1 VSPKVKQLSLLFIG
15 FYILI
20 LAFIIKLPHIVFIA
34 SFLWSLPLSS
44 LLLSY
49 FSLLKIKVSVEF
61 PSGLTQGE
69 EGRIIHRIEKRIF
82 APPMLTSRV
91 VLPPPLVSIEPAS
104 LSLSEEMGKERFF
117 AVKRGVYRIKE
128 VILSAWD
135 FLGIFQIRKKQKVEG
150 EMLIYPSYVKFTS
163 LLLFSGRG
171 EEGMGGGQPSRGGVE
186 FASVREWQEGESLRN
201 INWRLTAK
209 WGRFFVVQHAQAGSR
224 SQTIVIDCSPLG
236 VFGDMKDN
244 TFELSIKV
252 AASLA
257 WATLENG
264 GDVTLVYA
272 DEEGNPSISRYTSFT
287 PILEL
292 LARLEAKSPF
302 KLPALLEKL
311 NLDEESS
318 LVLLTSLPDDSPLP
332 FLRRQR
338 EMGNPSLLLLMDAS
352 SFGRKGW
359 FSAPFLESVRA
370 FATVATIGRDD
381 NLKERLEKIWAIH
394 SSI

>member
-1 VSPKVKQLSLLFIG
+1 VSPKLKQLSLFFIG

-34 SFLWSLPLSS
+34 SFLWSFPLSS
-44 LLLSY
+44 LILSY
-49 FSLLKIKVSVEF
+49 FFLNKIKVRVEF

-69 EGRIIHRIEKRIF
+69 EGKIIHRIEKGIF
-82 APPMLTSRV
+82 PPPMLTSRV
-91 VLPPPLVSIEPAS
+91 VLPPPLVSIEPAN
-104 LSLSEEMGKERFF
+104 LSLDGEIGEERFF

-135 FLGIFQIRKKQKVEG
+135 FLGIFEIRKKQKVEG
-150 EMLIYPSYVKFTS
+150 EMIIYPSYVKFTS
-163 LLLFSGRG
+163 LLIFSGRG

-186 FASVREWQEGESLRN
+186 FASVREWQAGESMRK

-209 WGRFFVVQHAQAGSR
+209 WGRLFVVQHAQAGSR
-224 SQTIVIDCSPLG
+224 SQTIVIDCSPHSL
-236 VFGDMKDN
+236 FGDSNDN

-272 DEEGNPSISRYTSFT
+272 DDKGNISSSRHTSFI
-287 PILEL
+287 PILEE
-292 LARLEAKSPF
+292 LARLEARSPLT
-302 KLPALLEKL
+302 LPLLLEKA
-311 NLDEESS
+311 NFEEDSS
-318 LVLLTSLPDDSPLP
+318 LIILTSLPDDSLLP
-332 FLRRQR
+332 YLKKQR
-338 EMGNPSLLLLMDAS
+338 EKGNPVLLLLMDAS
-352 SFGRKGW
+352 TFGKRGW
-359 FSAPFLESVRA
+359 FSTPFLESA
-370 FATVATIGRDD
+370 KDFATVSLIGRED

>member
-1 VSPKVKQLSLLFIG
+1 MSPKVKQLALLFIG

-49 FSLLKIKVSVEF
+49 FFLLKIKVSVEL

-69 EGRIIHRIEKRIF
+69 EGRIIHRIERGLF
-82 APPMLTSRV
+82 TPPMLTSRV
-91 VLPPPLVSIEPAS
+91 VLPSPLVSLEPAY
-104 LSLSEEMGKERFF
+104 LSLSDGIGEERFF
-117 AVKRGVYRIKE
+117 AMKRGVYRIGE

-135 FLGIFQIRKKQKVEG
+135 FLGIFQIRRKQKVVG
-150 EMLIYPSYVKFTS
+150 ELIIYPSYVKFTS

-171 EEGMGGGQPSRGGVE
+171 EEGMGGGQPARGGVE
-186 FASVREWQEGESLRN
+186 FASVREWQEGESLRS
-201 INWRLTAK
+201 ISWRLTAK

-236 VFGDMKDN
+236 VFGDIKDN

-257 WATLENG
+257 WATITNG
-264 GDVTLVYA
+264 GDVTLVYGDA
-272 DEEGNPSISRYTSFT
+272 EGNPLISRHSSFF
-287 PILEL
+287 PILEE
-292 LARLEAKSPF
+292 LARLEAKSPL
-302 KLPALLEKL
+302 KLPALLSEL
-311 NLDEESS
+311 NQGEGSS
-318 LVLLTSLPDDSPLP
+318 LVLLTSLPDDSLLP
-332 FLRRQR
+332 FLRSQR
-338 EMGNPSLLLLMDAS
+338 ERGNLPFLLLMDAS

-359 FSAPFLESVRA
+359 LSASFLESAKGLAILALIR
-370 FATVATIGRDD
+370 RED
-381 NLKERLEKIWAIH
+381 NLKERLEKLWAIN
-394 SSI
+394 SCI